1 MSAITAETMVN
12 ESTQVAAEETLLT
25 PRFYTTDFDAMDRLD
40 LSPVRKEWDALM
52 DEFRNDT
59 NKNHFKRDE
68 QFAREIRELPPA
80 LREEFMGFLVRAV
93 RRHQEGG
100 QEPGCE
106 GSHGVH
112 GA

>member
-80 LREEFMGFLVRAV
+80 LRAV